1 MVILNRMGMR
11 RTSGQRSGSR
21 SQYSSDGTSNNPS
34 ESPSI
39 GFPWQ
44 LTTRHAA
51 LRGGASASR
60 SAGQSGP
67 AVTAAHHP
75 EILRRSRSRSDAPTQ
90 SSPTD
95 GDDGSYGV
103 PTVPSGLFL
112 PPMIR
117 RVDRFGSSSRMWHRT
132 RPIST
137 GSFPRLFIP

>member
-44 LTTRHAA
+44 LTSRYAA
-51 LRGGASASR
+51 LRGGASGSR

-67 AVTAAHHP
+67 AATAPRHP
-75 EILRRSRSRSDAPTQ
+75 DLSPPPHSRPQPTMMAGHPGSLRCRPA
-90 SSPTD
+90 SS
-95 GDDGSYGV
+95 
-103 PTVPSGLFL
+103 FL
-112 PPMIR
+112 WRYR
-117 RVDRFGSSSRMWHRT
+117 RYLSLMRKVDRFGSCSRMWHCT
-132 RPIST
+132 R
-137 GSFPRLFIP
+137 R